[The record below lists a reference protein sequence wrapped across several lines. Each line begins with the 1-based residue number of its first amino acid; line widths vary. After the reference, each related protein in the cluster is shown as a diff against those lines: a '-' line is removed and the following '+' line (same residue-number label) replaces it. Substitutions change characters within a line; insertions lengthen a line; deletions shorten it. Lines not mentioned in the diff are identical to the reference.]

1 MQSAEESTTL
11 ADWIAQRFGGVPP
24 QSLIV
29 IAGDASPRRYFRASY
44 PAKTAHQPPITYIAV
59 TSPASE
65 NNPAFVHVCR
75 LLAEAGVRVPHLLHY
90 DLDRGYLLLE
100 DLGDETLLP
109 LLSSDS
115 VGAWYGMAFRALQ
128 LMVAIDPR
136 AAALPLYDDQR
147 LGTELNLFKDWFVQ
161 TLLNYPWQ
169 QAHELVFNQLSD
181 ILKRNAAEQPQV
193 VVHRDFHSRNLM
205 CLNNGELAVIDFQD
219 AVIGPLTYDPV
230 SLLKDCYVQWP
241 RSRQLAWLRNYQ
253 VDMVAAGV
261 LSATPDLETQFIR
274 WFDLMGLQR
283 HLKVLGI
290 FARLALRD
298 SKPNYLNDLPLV
310 VAYVRQALTLYR
322 ESESSVASF
331 ADWFEAELMPLI
343 VTQPWY
349 NECTLQ
355 P

>member
-1 MQSAEESTTL
+1 MTL
-11 ADWIAQRFGGVPP
+11 GSWVAQCFDGLPP
-24 QSLIV
+24 QSLTL

-75 LLAEAGVRVPHLLHY
+75 LLSEAGVRVPHLLHY

-100 DLGDETLLP
+100 DLGDEPLLP

-115 VGAWYGMAFRALQ
+115 VGAWYSMAFRALQ
-128 LMVAIDPR
+128 SMVAIDPR
-136 AAALPLYDDQR
+136 QARLPPYDDLR

-161 TLLNYPWQ
+161 KLLHYPWLH
-169 QAHELVFNQLSD
+169 AHDVVFNRLAD
-181 ILKRNAAEQPQV
+181 TLKRNAAEQPQI

-230 SLLKDCYVQWP
+230 SLLKDCYIQWP
-241 RSRQLAWLRNYQ
+241 RSHQLAWLRNYQ
-253 VDMVAAGV
+253 IDLVGAGI
-261 LSATPDLETQFIR
+261 LCDTPGLETQFIQ

-298 SKPNYLNDLPLV
+298 SKPNYLHDLPLV
-310 VAYVRQALTLYR
+310 VAYVREALTLYR
-322 ESESSVASF
+322 EFESSVASF
-331 ADWFEAELMPLI
+331 ADWFEAALMPLI
-343 VTQPWY
+343 VAQPWY
-349 NECTLQ
+349 SERPLES
-355 P
+355 